1 MKTCKCLI
9 LLLFLL
15 GVSAVVEAQDSY
27 WTCDEHQYEYDMSA
41 YLTLVDNS
49 QKVLDMALYEVAAF
63 VGEECRG
70 VAELLTADNG
80 QKYLYLRIRS
90 NKKSGET
97 VVFRCYSSLT
107 KNTYAIEGTVEFVD
121 RSHVGYPSMPH
132 SLVKK
137 DLYYNV
143 NVDIA
148 GKGSV
153 SGGGTY
159 IESDTAKLTAIPDE
173 GWRFGHWNGGATDSV
188 CSFVVDKD
196 TVVTANFVI
205 NQYVVTFY
213 DSDGKTI
220 IKQES
225 LDYGTTIS
233 VPDAPLKEG
242 YTFMGWGEVAE
253 KVPAMDVSY
262 VAEYSVNR
270 YLIRFVVDGQELLS
284 DSLLY
289 GAVIEYPDEPAKVGH
304 TFDGWNKEVQIM
316 PAEDIVIT
324 GSFTVNTYAITYI
337 VDGKVFATDSVAYGT
352 EIILCDEPVKEGHT
366 FSGWSEVPETM
377 PAEDITVEGSFTVN
391 SYTVTFMIDGEIY
404 KIVTVEYGAEIEIPV
419 VVEKEGYIF
428 NGWEDIPEMM
438 PANDIIINGRYMVD
452 TAIGEI
458 IADFEKNE
466 VYNLKGLRI
475 TDMNKLTHGIYIV
488 NGKKVFV
495 K

>member
-1 MKTCKCLI
+1 
-9 LLLFLL
+9 
-15 GVSAVVEAQDSY
+15 
-27 WTCDEHQYEYDMSA
+27 
-41 YLTLVDNS
+41 
-49 QKVLDMALYEVAAF
+49 
-63 VGEECRG
+63 
-70 VAELLTADNG
+70 
-80 QKYLYLRIRS
+80 
-90 NKKSGET
+90 
-97 VVFRCYSSLT
+97 
-107 KNTYAIEGTVEFVD
+107 
-121 RSHVGYPSMPH
+121 
-132 SLVKK
+132 
-137 DLYYNV
+137 
-143 NVDIA
+143 
-148 GKGSV
+148 
-153 SGGGTY
+153 
-159 IESDTAKLTAIPDE
+159 
-173 GWRFGHWNGGATDSV
+173 
-188 CSFVVDKD
+188 
-196 TVVTANFVI
+196 
-205 NQYVVTFY
+205 
-213 DSDGKTI
+213 
-220 IKQES
+220 
-225 LDYGTTIS
+225 
-233 VPDAPLKEG
+233 
-242 YTFMGWGEVAE
+242 MGWGEVAE
-253 KVPAMDVSY
+253 TVPAMDVSY

-475 TDMNKLTHGIYIV
+475 TDMNKLTRGIYIV